1 MNTFKVGRLGAT
13 YCWRIGSLNR
23 HVVPSSRLFR
33 CLQKRHYTKRYTFD
47 DLTQSRMEAIYNS
60 PSNIKPPRES
70 PWRDSQATDLNDIGY
85 ESHCNDRLYMAKNL
99 YRHSKQAYEQKRH
112 ERRLEAQKRFQK
124 HFNSDQEKIE
134 SRKLSIM
141 QNPADHQKRQT
152 EIIEMNRRRWQS
164 RPEAKREINTSGIT
178 YRPEFQKQLT
188 STEYSEFQRR
198 LKNLLGRHNEAEEE
212 DFRVKSPRAEAE
224 EEDWRMGGP
233 SQYSALQRRLRTLM
247 EAEKNPEEDW
257 RVKSPRAEA
266 EEEDWRAK
274 SPRAE
279 GDVDCPP
286 KSRRPEGDVDCP
298 PKSPRA
304 EGDVDCPPK
313 SLRPQEYWRIRSRRP
328 EAEEEDWRVKTR
340 GEAED
345 LFWKLKSQRP
355 EAEEEDWRVKSPR
368 AEGDVDCP
376 PKSLRPQE
384 YWRVRSRRPEAE
396 EEDFRIK
403 SWRPEA
409 EEEDWRQMRSR
420 PTGSSLQRRLME
432 LMEAEKKPE
441 AEEEDLRVQ
450 NPKAEGEGKNP
461 RPEAE
466 TKAEA
471 EDRAWKARNLSLV
484 FDPNQPSKS
493 GQKKRDQDVESQYW
507 HSWHTCPDNQEA
519 ETTVQLKPHQRRK
532 KITIHPPSYTRGG
545 QRRSYHQAALYPQ
558 PIEAQPEPLSNAPL
572 MPKPLRAIP
581 KKEKKSKPKRKRERK
596 PVMPPRFKMTI
607 KTRLAVTRRPTPE
620 PSTLRRLNI
629 PSEVAGPSFHMANL
643 PNSFLNGCLAG

>member
-224 EEDWRMGGP
+224 EEDFRVKSPRAEAEEEDFRVKSPRAEAEEEDWRMGGP

-286 KSRRPEGDVDCP
+286 
-298 PKSPRA
+298 
-304 EGDVDCPPK
+304 
-313 SLRPQEYWRIRSRRP
+313 
-328 EAEEEDWRVKTR
+328 
-340 GEAED
+340 
-345 LFWKLKSQRP
+345 
-355 EAEEEDWRVKSPR
+355 KSPR